1 MTRPAQRPLGIAAA
15 AAAALAVLVAGCGEG
30 RNYGS
35 ATSASSPPTTSPAPA
50 ARPGLTVTERE
61 FAISPRDVR
70 VDSAGTTAIAIRN
83 NGTVEH
89 ALEVKGP
96 TGDVRTAAIAPGASA
111 QLKVDLSKPGSYTWY
126 CPIDGHARAA

>member
-1 MTRPAQRPLGIAAA
+1 L
-15 AAAALAVLVAGCGEG
+15 
-30 RNYGS
+30 
-35 ATSASSPPTTSPAPA
+35 
-50 ARPGLTVTERE
+50 GLTVTERE

-70 VDSAGTTAIAIRN
+70 VASPGTTAIAIRN

-111 QLKVDLSKPGSYTWY
+111 QLKVDLSKSGSYTWY
-126 CPIDGHARAA
+126 CPIDGHRARGMSGHIVVAGGGSSGGGSSGGGSSGGGSSYP